1 MAANFVTLSKR
12 KADFDCDAELTAFT
26 ESYPWV
32 AIKSSEPDFH
42 PDGFSLI
49 RAEFEQEIYTLDEH
63 LTPDNRQFIDD
74 KYGKFLDQLE
84 TKCRR
89 LANTL
94 VIQATNEA
102 YARNPIDLSG
112 YGSHDEA
119 PQVDAGMP
127 QLDAG
132 MPQVDAAIPQVD
144 AGMPQL
150 DAGMPQV
157 AAGIPR
163 ADAVAAAALTI
174 LPPVN
179 FNEHATVCYIC
190 TDSPARY
197 LWNPC
202 GHFGLCFECYY
213 RCYRMGDGRGSEL
226 AECHIC
232 NEGTYPDFPMIPLHC
247 QIGFQNEVIN

>member
-26 ESYPWV
+26 ERYPWV
-32 AIKSSEPDFH
+32 AIKNSEPDFH

-112 YGSHDEA
+112 SEHVEV
-119 PQVDAGMP
+119 PQVAAAIP
-127 QLDAG
+127 HVDAG
-132 MPQVDAAIPQVD
+132 MPQVDD
-144 AGMPQL
+144 GMPQL
-150 DAGMPQV
+150 DA
-157 AAGIPR
+157 
-163 ADAVAAAALTI
+163 VAAAARTGV
-174 LPPVN
+174 PPVD
-179 FNEHATVCYIC
+179 FAEHNIVCYTC
-190 TDSPARY
+190 TDSPAQY
-197 LWNPC
+197 VWNPC
-202 GHFGLCFECYY
+202 GHFGLCFVCYY
-213 RCYRMGDGRGSEL
+213 RCYRMEDGMGSRL
-226 AECHIC
+226 TECHIC
-232 NEGTYPDFPMIPLHC
+232 NEGTYPDDPMILLRC
-247 QIGFQNEVIN
+247 QVGFQNEVIN